1 MFQDRFQTAL
11 RGNQRESSK
20 LRSVGF
26 MLAMFLARLYDIDV
40 GGVAQLL
47 TVCNMA
53 REQNVIV
60 LLW

>member
-1 MFQDRFQTAL
+1 
-11 RGNQRESSK
+11 
-20 LRSVGF
+20 